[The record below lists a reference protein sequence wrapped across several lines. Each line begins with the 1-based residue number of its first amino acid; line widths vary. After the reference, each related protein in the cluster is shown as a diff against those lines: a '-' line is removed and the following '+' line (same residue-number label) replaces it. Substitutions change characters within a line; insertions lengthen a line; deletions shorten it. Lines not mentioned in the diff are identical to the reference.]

1 MVYPLYQAIQ
11 YALLEFYTTR
21 ANYFHRVNGGFD
33 TVDSGWLKLLLACDL
48 NYIQDETYRELNQQ
62 VNEVR
67 MMLNSFILC
76 GYTSVNLFHVPAIV
90 RHFVGADLRVCP
102 NDGLTLTGGSNL
114 E

>member
-1 MVYPLYQAIQ
+1 
-11 YALLEFYTTR
+11 
-21 ANYFHRVNGGFD
+21 
-33 TVDSGWLKLLLACDL
+33 
-48 NYIQDETYRELNQQ
+48 
-62 VNEVR
+62 